1 MEEAKRGKRRRQ
13 REARGG
19 GKERQEEEAKR
30 GKRRRQ
36 REARGGGKERQ
47 EEEAK
52 GGKRRRQREAR
63 GGGKARQEEEAKR
76 GKRRRQREARVG
88 GKERQEGC
96 LCLSA
101 GEVKRKPSSLLARKI
116 QFNAAFGGLLVVEIA
131 SLTPFSILAVG
142 TETTNG
148 GWN

>member
-1 MEEAKRGKRRRQ
+1 MQEEEAKRCKRRRQ

-36 REARGGGKERQ
+36 REARGGKERQ

-52 GGKRRRQREAR
+52 RGNWRWQREAR
-63 GGGKARQEEEAKR
+63 G
-76 GKRRRQREARVG
+76 G

-96 LCLSA
+96 LVWVLGKS
-101 GEVKRKPSSLLARKI
+101 EDTTSSLLGRKI
-116 QFNAAFGGLLVVEIA
+116 QLNAAFGGLLVVVMA
-131 SLTPFSILAVG
+131 SLTPFVFLAVG

-148 GWN
+148 GRN